1 MILFYQDWFQKYP
14 SAIADYST
22 PNRSFVKMAM
32 LYKKMGVKNYEFMLC
47 LINPTLQGVD
57 PHSPDLTQDQMDMIA
72 IECKLNFWYYIRE
85 VARIPGQAG
94 DSVPVEGNR
103 GNLALWWLFFNHA
116 TTYLIQIR
124 QTGKSVSSDSLT
136 AYLANVRCRNTL
148 INIITKDE
156 ELKSENLS
164 RIKNII
170 NELPPYMI
178 QRTKKDLG
186 NSEIITVSRLGNR
199 IRGHLPKP
207 NPKQARNVGRGL
219 TSPINLFDEL
229 AFLVNMW
236 ISLPVALSS
245 GTAARGIAARNGEPY
260 GTIFTTTAGKKDD
273 KDGKFAYGLLEESAS
288 WTESFFDADDE
299 HHLLEIITAASPGKV
314 YQVAC
319 VFGHRQLGKSDE
331 WLLKTLKE
339 TKSKGEDADR
349 DYFNVWTAGSLAHP
363 LETHLLEKIR
373 NAQRNIEYSEL
384 APRPYN
390 YVTKWYIPEN
400 DVDRYMNQDFHV
412 MSLDTSD
419 AVGRDAIFMTLRN
432 VRTGNTTS
440 TFMVN
445 DTNILRFT
453 EWLATWFTRFPRFVL
468 IPERKSTGTTIID
481 ILIETLKARGI
492 DPFKRIFNRIVDAAE
507 QFPNE
512 FKEISK
518 PFGVRSSFVY
528 SDSIYRKSFG
538 FATAGSGYA
547 SRSELYSTTLTEA
560 ATNTA
565 SGIYD
570 KTVIDQLLGL
580 VINNN
585 RVDHAPGEHDDA
597 VISWLLGYWFLSK
610 GRNLSFYG
618 IDHASVLRDCQTKLE
633 ERQSVDHYQAVQQHG
648 IRQEMLTL
656 MEELKQES
664 DDTVIFRLEN
674 KLRRLA
680 SNVTL
685 QASETF
691 SVDSYLDTL
700 RTERKQ
706 RRFSRHAQVRSPT
719 LDYRRLH

>member
-1 MILFYQDWFQKYP
+1 M
-14 SAIADYST
+14 
-22 PNRSFVKMAM
+22 
-32 LYKKMGVKNYEFMLC
+32 
-47 LINPTLQGVD
+47 
-57 PHSPDLTQDQMDMIA
+57 
-72 IECKLNFWYYIRE
+72 
-85 VARIPGQAG
+85 
-94 DSVPVEGNR
+94 
-103 GNLALWWLFFNHA
+103 
-116 TTYLIQIR
+116 
-124 QTGKSVSSDSLT
+124 
-136 AYLANVRCRNTL
+136 
-148 INIITKDE
+148 
-156 ELKSENLS
+156 
-164 RIKNII
+164 
-170 NELPPYMI
+170 
-178 QRTKKDLG
+178 
-186 NSEIITVSRLGNR
+186 
-199 IRGHLPKP
+199 
-207 NPKQARNVGRGL
+207 
-219 TSPINLFDEL
+219 
-229 AFLVNMW
+229 
-236 ISLPVALSS
+236 
-245 GTAARGIAARNGEPY
+245 
-260 GTIFTTTAGKKDD
+260 
-273 KDGKFAYGLLEESAS
+273 
-288 WTESFFDADDE
+288 
-299 HHLLEIITAASPGKV
+299 
-314 YQVAC
+314 AC

-349 DYFNVWTAGSLAHP
+349 DYFNVWTSGSLSHP

-400 DVDRYMNQDFHV
+400 DVDRFMNQDFHV

-453 EWLATWFTRFPRFVL
+453 EWLATWFTRFPKFVL

-492 DPFKRIFNRIVDAAE
+492 DPFKRIFNRIVDASE
-507 QFPNE
+507 QFSNE

-580 VINNN
+580 IINNN
-585 RVDHAPGEHDDA
+585 RVDHPPGEHDDTI
-597 VISWLLGYWFLSK
+597 VTGKQI
-610 GRNLSFYG
+610 GRA
-618 IDHASVLRDCQTKLE
+618 HV
-633 ERQSVDHYQAVQQHG
+633 
-648 IRQEMLTL
+648 
-656 MEELKQES
+656 
-664 DDTVIFRLEN
+664 
-674 KLRRLA
+674 
-680 SNVTL
+680 
-685 QASETF
+685 
-691 SVDSYLDTL
+691 
-700 RTERKQ
+700 
-706 RRFSRHAQVRSPT
+706 
-719 LDYRRLH
+719 